1 MDNVDVDRII
11 IERITIK
18 SSYLL
23 HTRLIHKVIDEITN
37 EMKEIIRENRDLQYV
52 EIWLDKKTKYLDLIL
67 ENEKIEP
74 ASPAY
79 ITIKQISDAVTHFV
93 SEYRA
98 NKGVKILP
106 D

>member
-37 EMKEIIRENRDLQYV
+37 EMKEIIRENRKLQSV
-52 EIWLDKKTKYLDLIL
+52 EIWLTHKTNYLHIILKY
-67 ENEKIEP
+67 EKIEP

-79 ITIKQISDAVTHFV
+79 ITIKQISDAATHFV
-93 SEYRA
+93 AEYRA

>member
-11 IERITIK
+11 IERITRK
-18 SSYLL
+18 SIYLL
-23 HTRLIHKVIDEITN
+23 HTRLIHKVVDETTN
-37 EMKEIIRENRDLQYV
+37 EMKEIIRENRELQYV
-52 EIWLDKKTKYLDLIL
+52 EIWLTNKTNYLHIIL

-79 ITIKQISDAVTHFV
+79 LTIKQINDAATHFV
-93 SEYRA
+93 AEYRA
-98 NKGVKILP
+98 NKDVKILP